1 MMHATGIANITYILK
16 AVDNSNYFPD
26 EEINTI
32 AATVSSPVLMTY
44 ERNPMDKED
53 TITLSA
59 KGQLTNWEYIN
70 IIAQIQ
76 ENDNVEYISY
86 DAITKNE
93 YIPSD
98 DTPSDDAPS
107 DVTPSDVTPSDDTPS
122 DVTPSD
128 DTPSDVTPSDITP
141 SDITPSDITPSDITP
156 SDDKNNTTLILA
168 ITIPIACIIL
178 IVIIVLFVLRLR
190 KKKDITKE
198 EIEKLNAYEL
208 V

>member
-1 MMHATGIANITYILK
+1 MNAKLESEFFDCSMSSSKIKLEKKSDPEEPIFDIIKVTFDQIHTEQGIANITYILK

-59 KGQLTNWEYIN
+59 KGKLTNWEYIN

-93 YIPSD
+93 YHPSD
-98 DTPSDDAPS
+98 DTPSDDTTS
-107 DVTPSDVTPSDDTPS
+107 DKKD
-122 DVTPSD
+122 
-128 DTPSDVTPSDITP
+128 
-141 SDITPSDITPSDITP
+141 
-156 SDDKNNTTLILA
+156 NTTLILA
-168 ITIPIACIIL
+168 VAIPVACIIL
-178 IVIIVLFVLRLR
+178 IVIIVFIVLRLR
-190 KKKDITKE
+190 KNKDITKE